1 MSSCFSFFFACRH
14 PYEDKGSRGPLT
26 QTSFHLNG
34 SSGLPR
40 QANGQIW
47 FVANPE
53 VIQSRHNEI
62 STGKSP

>member
-1 MSSCFSFFFACRH
+1 MRTKGLSC
-14 PYEDKGSRGPLT
+14 PLT